1 MGDSLSHL
9 DDLLLTFMNK
19 GYTERPVELFEMHS
33 FKIFFAALCV
43 IFRSRSQSDGTSIP
57 LTFPSRSINRTIFF
71 LMRLNT
77 TNVLADCSHFSI
89 FIGSLLYQRA
99 KPPLFINLLEKGL
112 TPRAIMGT
120 RALLFS
126 AIPVSHQEQFLLASH
141 SATEICPSH

>member
-71 LMRLNT
+71 CN
-77 TNVLADCSHFSI
+77 A
-89 FIGSLLYQRA
+89 
-99 KPPLFINLLEKGL
+99 LE
-112 TPRAIMGT
+112 
-120 RALLFS
+120 
-126 AIPVSHQEQFLLASH
+126 
-141 SATEICPSH
+141 